1 MADKKID
8 LKVDFENIIP
18 YQLDISEIEHE
29 FGQKYCEEFIVK
41 SVDINEVEVE
51 YILLSPDNLLNF
63 ITSITRNYDRFKEDI
78 K

>member
-8 LKVDFENIIP
+8 LTVNFENIIP
-18 YQLDISEIEHE
+18 YQLDISKNEKE
-29 FGQKYCEEFIVK
+29 FAQKYCEEFIVK
-41 SVDINEVEVE
+41 NVDINEVEVE

-63 ITSITRNYDRFKEDI
+63 ITSITRNYDRFKEEN